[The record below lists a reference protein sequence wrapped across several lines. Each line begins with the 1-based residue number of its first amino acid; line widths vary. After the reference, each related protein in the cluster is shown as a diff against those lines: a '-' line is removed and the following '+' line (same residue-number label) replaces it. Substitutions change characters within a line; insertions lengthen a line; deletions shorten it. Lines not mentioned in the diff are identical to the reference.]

1 MTSGNSMSWLGR
13 AGLLAL
19 ALCMA
24 AGPATQPAAK
34 GGPTTQPAAG
44 SKVSEVDQI
53 EFLQK
58 NVQAQMQELQERM
71 YRLAQLTK
79 EAEPGDS
86 AKLILALRRAREEL
100 IMEEMKDVLDQLG
113 QKDFNKAGNKTQQVI
128 IKLEKLKE
136 LLLST
141 DLDLQLALERIKK
154 LQGAIAKLDGAI
166 KEERRQ
172 VGKSGEMAQAT
183 TQPAKALTAA
193 KTDQE
198 QNRKATEAV
207 QQTVKE
213 IGEPATSASP
223 ALTDA
228 TGAMSKAEGSLG
240 SGKPGDAQGKQGEAV
255 AALQQAREQLEAERQ
270 KMLAEIESQVKRQ
283 VMENLALMLEKQK
296 SIREANESLAPR
308 LAQGNREAVLRLK
321 ALASAE
327 TTIANLAESTA
338 QLVEDTEFS
347 FALPP
352 NLRNISRRAIYVTSD
367 LTAGKGDEP
376 VILAEKKIE
385 RDIADLIETFNQ
397 ATSASQGQS
406 RCKGCKGD
414 KNKLLAELKAIRLL
428 QVRVNEETKELDDHR
443 VNLKQL
449 PKAMQEQIGD
459 NRDHQ
464 ATVRDT
470 LDKLDAVLTD
480 RPPTY

>member
-1 MTSGNSMSWLGR
+1 LV
-13 AGLLAL
+13 
-19 ALCMA
+19 LCLA
-24 AGPATQPAAK
+24 AGPATQP
-34 GGPTTQPAAG
+34 TTKPAAG
-44 SKVSEVDQI
+44 SKISEADQI

-71 YRLAQLTK
+71 YRLAEMVKAT
-79 EAEPGDS
+79 EPGDS
-86 AKLILALRRAREEL
+86 AKLILALRRSREEL
-100 IMEEMKDVLDQLG
+100 ILEEMSQILDRLN
-113 QKDFNKAGNKTQQVI
+113 QKDFNKAGTETQEVI

-166 KEERRQ
+166 KEEKRQ
-172 VGKSGEMAQAT
+172 ASRSGEMAKAPA
-183 TQPAKALTAA
+183 TQPAGAMQTARN
-193 KTDQE
+193 DQE
-198 QNRKATEAV
+198 QNRKTTEAV

-223 ALTDA
+223 ALADA
-228 TGAMSKAEGSLG
+228 SGAMSKAEGSLG
-240 SGKPGDAQGKQGEAV
+240 SGKPGDAQPKQNEAT
-255 AALQQAREQLEAERQ
+255 AALKQARDQLEAERQ

-283 VMENLALMLEKQK
+283 VLENLELMLEKQK
-296 SIREANESLAPR
+296 TIREANEALKPR
-308 LAQGNREAVLRLK
+308 LEQGNREAVLRLK

-327 TTIANLAESTA
+327 TTISSLAESTA

-352 NLRNISRRAIYVTSD
+352 NLRNIARRAIYVTSD

-385 RDIADLIETFNQ
+385 RDIADLIDTFKSST
-397 ATSASQGQS
+397 AGSQGMS

-428 QVRVNEETKELDDHR
+428 QIRVNEETRELDDHR
-443 VNLKQL
+443 ARLKAL
-449 PKAMQEQIGD
+449 PKDLQDQIGET
-459 NRDHQ
+459 RDHQ
-464 ATVRDT
+464 ATARDT